1 MTVGEERCRNLMKS
15 FEYLCLKCLQSFRGE
30 RSISAIYHLFRGK
43 KSSQTIQDAN
53 IFSLV
58 NVYGLFPDLNRNFLQ
73 QTIIFLQTEQL
84 IREVH
89 SEHCEVT
96 DKGKKQ
102 LSDGEKLYYLS
113 PYLNG
118 YAYKDKS
125 LTFWKRYS
133 LLVQTM
139 SNLAGKE
146 RTFIPIQYD
155 ESIQRWVKNYLLS
168 QKGSSKKQLLH
179 DLFNETYSLLTQL
192 PANQATVFALKLSG
206 YRHTGNTDEQ
216 IAKSLKKDSAWI
228 HVEFQSALNFIIQSL
243 EEKGAASTYNSFFSI
258 CRDLLERPLLTE
270 TTQKSLK
277 LLHQGLS
284 LSEIANIRRLKEST
298 IEDHVVEIAMQIR
311 EFSLI
316 PYVKE
321 EDIAAIQAVIHDL
334 QTHQL
339 RRIKEQL
346 NNQDISYFQIRLVLT
361 RMGDS
366 DEPRH
371 SAGS

>member
-73 QTIIFLQTEQL
+73 QTINFLQTEQL

-228 HVEFQSALNFIIQSL
+228 HVEFQSALHFIIQSL
-243 EEKGAASTYNSFFSI
+243 EEKGVASTYNSFFSI

>member
-58 NVYGLFPDLNRNFLQ
+58 SVYGLFPELNRNFLQ
-73 QTIIFLQTEQL
+73 QTIHTLQAEQL

-89 SEHCEVT
+89 SEHWEVT
-96 DKGKKQ
+96 DKGAKQ
-102 LSDGEKLYYLS
+102 ILNGEKIYYLS

-133 LLVQTM
+133 LLVQTL

-146 RTFIPIQYD
+146 SSFIPIQYD
-155 ESIQRWVKNYLLS
+155 DTIQRWVKNHLLS
-168 QKGSSKKQLLH
+168 QKGNSMKRLLN
-179 DLFNETYSLLTQL
+179 DLFIETNSLLTQL
-192 PANQATVFALKLSG
+192 PTNQAIVFALKLSG
-206 YRHTGNTDEQ
+206 FRHAGNTEEQ
-216 IAKSLKKDSAWI
+216 IAKTLKKDSAWI
-228 HVEFQSALNFIIQSL
+228 HVEFQSALHFLIRNL
-243 EEKGAASTYNSFFSI
+243 EEKGAVSTYNSLFLM
-258 CRDLLERPLLTE
+258 CRDLLEKPLLTE

-277 LLHQGLS
+277 LLYQGLS
-284 LSEIANIRRLKEST
+284 LPEIANIRRLKEST
-298 IEDHVVEIAMQIR
+298 IEDHIVEIALHIHD
-311 EFSLI
+311 FSI
-316 PYVKE
+316 TPYVKE
-321 EDIAAIQAVIHDL
+321 DKVKAIQAVIHEL

-339 RRIKEQL
+339 RRIKEKL

-366 DEPRH
+366 DESRH

>member
-15 FEYLCLKCLQSFRGE
+15 FEYLCLKCIQSFKGE

-58 NVYGLFPDLNRNFLQ
+58 NVYGLFPDLDRNFLQ
-73 QTIIFLQTEQL
+73 QTIHFLQTEQL

-102 LSDGEKLYYLS
+102 LSDGENFYYLA

-133 LLVQTM
+133 LLVQTL
-139 SNLAGKE
+139 SNLLGKE
-146 RTFIPIQYD
+146 STFIPIQYD
-155 ESIQRWVKNYLLS
+155 DNIQGWVRNYLLS
-168 QKGSSKKQLLH
+168 QKGSSKKQLLN
-179 DLFNETYSLLTQL
+179 DLFNETNNMLSQL
-192 PANQATVFALKLSG
+192 PTNQATVFALKLSG

-216 IAKSLKKDSAWI
+216 IAKTIKKDSAWI
-228 HVEFQSALNFIIQSL
+228 HVEFQSALHFIIQSL
-243 EEKGAASTYNSFFSI
+243 EEKGATSNYKSLFLI

-277 LLHQGLS
+277 LLNQGLS
-284 LSEIANIRRLKEST
+284 LPEIANIRRLKEST
-298 IEDHVVEIAMQIR
+298 IEDHVVEIAMQIHD
-311 EFSLI
+311 FSLN

-321 EDIAAIQAVIHDL
+321 DDVEIIKAVIHDM

-339 RRIKEQL
+339 RRIKEKL
-346 NNQDISYFQIRLVLT
+346 NNLDISYFQIRLVLT

-366 DEPRH
+366 DESKQP
-371 SAGS
+371 AGS